1 MHENED
7 NRLIMKVPFSPLNL
21 FSPSY
26 STPELEATIESFL
39 QTWSN
44 EHSLEEGVELFHY
57 STLSGIQSILE
68 ERALWFGHAT
78 SFNDPLEI
86 KYGKEIIREE
96 LTKMMETEND
106 PELRSFLNGMLINIS
121 AFDLFIH
128 HPFVACFCESGE
140 LLSQWRAYAEQ
151 GGGYA
156 LGFKFSSKTRI
167 SPCPSDLSYTMLPV
181 LRKVIYDENRQ
192 RNLVCEYLKLITKTS
207 REALKEKRHE
217 AQSNIM
223 AMQAVNLLL
232 DMMLTFKHSAFD
244 EEKEWR
250 LIRATRKDFQPENLQ
265 FRRSNNNL
273 VPYRSTYVFDELE
286 KQSEGI
292 KYVFPLNSIVFGP
305 SLDVIRTRA
314 SLELLHQKIMT
325 ENHQIMVNKLLQIKG
340 CGYTLRE
347 RA

>member
-1 MHENED
+1 
-7 NRLIMKVPFSPLNL
+7 MKVSFSPLNL

-26 STPELEATIESFL
+26 STPELVATIDLFL

-44 EHSLEEGVELFHY
+44 EHSLEEGFELFHY
-57 STLSGIQSILE
+57 STLNGIQSILE
-68 ERALWFGHAT
+68 ERSLWFGHAT

-86 KYGKEIIREE
+86 KYGQEILREE
-96 LTKMMETEND
+96 LTKMMESEND
-106 PELRSFLNGMLINIS
+106 FELRSFLNGILINIS

-140 LLSQWRAYAEQ
+140 LLSQWRAYADQ

-156 LGFKFSSKTRI
+156 LGFRFSSKTLI
-167 SPCPSDLSYTMLPV
+167 SPSPGDLSYTAPPV

-192 RNLVCEYLKLITKTS
+192 RNLVCEYLKSIIETS

-217 AQSNIM
+217 AQASIM

-232 DMMLTFKHSAFD
+232 DMMLTFKHRAFD

-250 LIRATRKDFQPENLQ
+250 LIRATRRDFQPENLQ

-273 VPYRSTYVFDELE
+273 VPYRATYLFDKLE
-286 KQSEGI
+286 KQSDGI
-292 KYVFPLNSIVFGP
+292 QYVFPLSSIVFGP
-305 SLDVIRTRA
+305 SLDAIRTKV
-314 SLELLHQKIMT
+314 SLELLHQKSMT
-325 ENHQIMVNKLLQIKG
+325 YDHPIMVNKLLPIKG
-340 CGYTLRE
+340 CGYTLR
-347 RA
+347 